1 MSAFEAVNNGEQC
14 VFHWRLLNAIL
25 SGMRR
30 GLGGQCGMQ
39 YRKPVP
45 IGMRVMH
52 QIVRSGG
59 DTVPLGGIAEARDCF
74 RCITQI
80 GP

>member
-1 MSAFEAVNNGEQC
+1 MSAFNAFNNGEQC
-14 VFHWRLLNAIL
+14 VSYSQFFNAIL
-25 SGMRR
+25 RGMRS

-39 YRKPVP
+39 RRKPVA

-52 QIVRSGG
+52 QIVRCGG

-74 RCITQI
+74 RGITQI

>member
-1 MSAFEAVNNGEQC
+1 MSACEAVNNGEQC
-14 VFHWRLLNAIL
+14 VFHWQPLNAIL
-25 SGMRR
+25 PEMRR

-39 YRKPVP
+39 CRKPVA

-52 QIVRSGG
+52 QIVRCGG
-59 DTVPLGGIAEARDCF
+59 DTVPLGGIAEAGDCF